1 MAQDVTGSISESTK
15 TIYEDQI
22 YVNDLY
28 LNTDVDYYEID
39 RNLFDVPSAVNV
51 TFDLDGEFAS
61 QNSFKISF
69 ISYDGT
75 TETVLST
82 VSTASGKELQ
92 FSAPDPGKRYFL
104 RIEKDEGYSKLD
116 YKLSASVIPT
126 AESELSSGQ
135 NNTIIQADPILGAS
149 TYYGT
154 LNTDDDDLSEN
165 EGGDWYYFTNGAAE
179 SGTIS
184 LKLSAF
190 TKDDAATSLYSVRVT
205 DENKTTVRVNNA
217 LLEKTASTSNDALF
231 TFSVGELPAGAGTY
245 FVHVTA
251 VDAEQFAASTEFGQN
266 YSLTLAGTSPFNT
279 TPIVQVAD
287 LISGAYGTKTVDPDD
302 GFIGFGVGSTTA
314 LSEFISAS
322 DGEGEISAYLIRLE
336 VSGDAASTPAK
347 IIYDD
352 EGTGDG
358 SIVAKTSDETG
369 FVSLSATQ
377 FASAKYVA
385 ADGSETQN
393 LQILVRD
400 EAGVSS
406 VDVDSSSSEAFL
418 QKLSDT
424 SGAVQATLKTANAKI
439 NITADEGNPEFLTEG
454 SDDEMVF
461 SVALEGD
468 LSGQSVTVVISTTED
483 VIIKNA
489 SDHGGSHVAT
499 KSVNENEYIL
509 AFSAEETK
517 SFTVIAPSVADN
529 DGMSEEVT
537 LDYKVVSANS
547 LFDGLKLE
555 SSSLTVKENVATIT
569 PGSVTYKF
577 TDLAYI
583 EEGNSDASASYTVS
597 AEGIADGQTLTLLL
611 SGDDFVFDSE
621 SHSLTSENSSVTVT
635 VTAAENTN
643 EDGDAETALF
653 DAVITHTILENGLS
667 LGYDVPDVTVSIKD
681 NDVNFAPVVQ
691 NEDLTDTAI
700 QGVKS
705 ITIASNLL
713 LENDEDPNGDT
724 LTITAATLVSAV
736 TTIDE
741 QDTNVPGTVDGSTGN
756 VIFTPTDTEFVGA
769 VTLTF
774 GYRVSDGNL
783 FSDAEATV
791 ALDFI
796 AGTPVNMA
804 DTAGQFT
811 STVDVEIIT
820 GRSELPDEFIFAKP
834 QTGGLG
840 DDTIID
846 FEAGVDTLSLTGYA
860 DGDYST
866 TTDELGNTVVSMTS
880 EDTSIKLEASET
892 ATTLSYKQISSGD
905 VVHYLENT
913 AVGTVTAG
921 TGNGANID
929 NFDSVKVSGITDFST
944 TKLLESSTA
953 SSKTSA
959 IDLADVLAQLKHM
972 SGQEKYELKG
982 AAFAAGDLDDDGD
995 VDLADVLTIL
1005 KHLSGQSKYA
1015 IDSFD
1020 AVTEHGLVVDSLS
1033 AGSKG
1038 ELNLVID
1045 GDADQSHADWDLGL
1059 A

>member
-51 TFDLDGEFAS
+51 TFDLDGEVAS

-116 YKLSASVIPT
+116 YKLSASVIAT

-135 NNTIIQADPILGAS
+135 NNTIIQSDPILGAS

-165 EGGDWYYFTNGAAE
+165 EGGDWYYFTTGDAD

-190 TKDDAATSLYSVRVT
+190 TQDEAATSLYSVRVT
-205 DENKTTVRVNNA
+205 DANKTTVRVNNA

-251 VDAEQFAASTEFGQN
+251 VDADQFAASTEYGQN
-266 YSLTLAGTSPFNT
+266 YSLTLAGTSAFNT
-279 TPIVQVAD
+279 TPVVEVAD
-287 LISGAYGTKTVDPDD
+287 LTSGAYATKTVDPDD
-302 GFIGFGVGSTTA
+302 GFIGFGVLSTTA

-336 VSGDAASTPAK
+336 VSGDAASTPAR

-468 LSGQSVTVVISTTED
+468 LSGQSATVVISTTED

-489 SDHGGSHVAT
+489 SDHGESHVAT

-537 LDYKVVSANS
+537 LDYKVVSDNS

-555 SSSLTVKENVATIT
+555 SSNLTVKENVATIT
-569 PGSVTYKF
+569 PGSVTYKY
-577 TDLAYI
+577 TEIEYV

-611 SGDDFVFDSE
+611 SGDDFDFDSE
-621 SHSLTSENSSVTVT
+621 SHALTSENSSVTVT
-635 VTAAENTN
+635 VTAAENTD
-643 EDGDAETALF
+643 EDGDADTALF
-653 DAVITHTILENGLS
+653 DAVITHTILENGVS
-667 LGYDVPDVTVSIKD
+667 LGYDVPDVTVAIKD
-681 NDVNFAPVVQ
+681 NDVNFAPVVK
-691 NEDLTDTAI
+691 NEDLTDPAI

-736 TTIDE
+736 TTIDG
-741 QDTNVPGTVDGSTGN
+741 QATDVPGTINGTTGN
-756 VIFTPTDTEFVGA
+756 VIFTPTDPEFAGV

-774 GYRVSDGNL
+774 GYRVSDGSL
-783 FSDAEATV
+783 FSDGEATV

-804 DTAGQFT
+804 ETDTPGQYS
-811 STVDVEIIT
+811 STADVEIIT
-820 GRSELPDEFIFAKP
+820 GRSELPDEFIFEKP
-834 QTGGLG
+834 SSGGLG
-840 DDTIID
+840 DDTIIN
-846 FEAGVDTLSLTGYA
+846 FEAGVDTLSLAGYSS
-860 DGDYST
+860 GDYT
-866 TTDELGNTVVSMTS
+866 IRTDTLGNSLVTMTG
-880 EDTSIKLEASET
+880 EDTTITLEAANS
-892 ATTLSYKQISSGD
+892 AAILSYKQLLNGSVVHYMGGDEVGTIAISSG
-905 VVHYLENT
+905 T
-913 AVGTVTAG
+913 A
-921 TGNGANID
+921 NGSDIT
-929 NFDSVKVSGITDFST
+929 NFDSVRISGVTDFSEHV
-944 TKLLESSTA
+944 KVRGDNEA
-953 SSKTSA
+953 SNPINLS
-959 IDLADVLAQLKHM
+959 DVLAQLKHII
-972 SGQEKYELKG
+972 GLKELKSNALY
-982 AAFAAGDLDDDGD
+982 AADTNNDGN
-995 VDLADVLTIL
+995 VNLSDVLENL
-1005 KHLSGQSKYA
+1005 KHIIGLKT
-1015 IDSFD
+1015 IDTFD
-1020 AVTEHGLVVDSLS
+1020 VVTEHALVTDSLTS
-1033 AGSKG
+1033 SSNG
-1038 ELNLVID
+1038 ELNLVIN
-1045 GDADQSHADWDLGL
+1045 GDADQSHADWDL

>member
-1 MAQDVTGSISESTK
+1 MADDVTGSISNSTK
-15 TIYEDQI
+15 TIYEDQV
-22 YVNDLY
+22 YVNDLHQS
-28 LNTDVDYYEID
+28 TDIDFYEID

-51 TFDLDGEFAS
+51 SFDLDGEVATQENAF
-61 QNSFKISF
+61 NISF

-75 TETVLST
+75 TETPLVTELTS
-82 VSTASGKELQ
+82 SGKEFQ

-104 RIEKDEGYSKLD
+104 KIERGEGYSRLE

-154 LNTDDDDLSEN
+154 LNADDDDLSEN
-165 EGGDWYYFTNGAAE
+165 EGGDWYYFTTGDADG
-179 SGTIS
+179 GTIS

-190 TKDDAATSLYSVRVT
+190 TQDNAATSLYSVRVT
-205 DENKTTVRVNNA
+205 DANKETVRVNNA
-217 LLEKTASTSNDALF
+217 NLEKTATTSNDALF

-251 VDAEQFAASTEFGQN
+251 TDQFAASTEVGQN
-266 YSLTLAGTSPFNT
+266 YSLTLAGSSAFNT
-279 TPIVQVAD
+279 MPIVQVAD
-287 LISGAYGTKTVDPDD
+287 LTSGAYETKTIDPDD

-866 TTDELGNTVVSMTS
+866 TTDELGNTVVAMTN
-880 EDTSIKLEASET
+880 EDTSIKLEAAEA

-905 VVHYLENT
+905 VVHYLGT
-913 AVGTVTAG
+913 SQVGTVDAG
-921 TGNGANID
+921 SGSGAKID
-929 NFDSVKVSGITDFST
+929 NFDSVKVSGIEDFLK
-944 TKLLESSTA
+944 TKLLASSTA
-953 SSKTSA
+953 TKVTSA
-959 IDLADVLAQLKHM
+959 VGLSDALAQLKHI
-972 SGQEKYELKG
+972 SGKEKYELKG
-982 AAFAAGDLDDDGD
+982 AAFAAGDLDDDGKIN
-995 VDLADVLTIL
+995 LPDVLAIL
-1005 KHLSGQSKYA
+1005 KHLSGKTKYA
-1015 IDSFD
+1015 IDTFD
-1020 AVTEHGLVVDSLS
+1020 VVTEHGLVVDSLS

-1038 ELNLVID
+1038 ELNLVIE
-1045 GDADQSHADWDLGL
+1045 GDADQSHANWDLGL